1 MNWLKG
7 LVLLLLLGMV
17 TTTWAQ
23 REIPSVKLR
32 TLKGKMVDIQEYTGQ
47 GKPTIISFWATWC
60 APCKKELDA
69 IALFFEDWQV
79 TYGVEL
85 LAISIDDQRALA
97 KVGPMVQSK
106 GWPFTVLSDSN
117 QQLKNALNFQ
127 SVPQTFLLDK
137 DGRIVYSHTGYVPGD
152 EYELEDKIRE
162 VVSN

>member
-7 LVLLLLLGMV
+7 LALLLLLGMV
-17 TTTWAQ
+17 APTWAQ

-32 TLKGKMVDIQEYTGQ
+32 TLKGKMVDIQDYTGK

-69 IALFFEDWQV
+69 IALLYEDWQAAF
-79 TYGVEL
+79 GVEL

-97 KVGPMVQSK
+97 KVRPMVQSK

-137 DGRIVYSHTGYVPGD
+137 DGRIVYSHTGYLPGD

-162 VVSN
+162 TAGD